1 MTGRAMTA
9 AEVAELLSYR
19 TRRGEPNTRLV
30 LRLARAAADKGN
42 GAFPEPIDARLD
54 PRLWRW
60 SRVQVEAYSDGLY
73 GTDESAAPSP
83 LRGVA

>member
-19 TRRGEPNTRLV
+19 TRRGVPNTRIV

-60 SRVQVEAYSDGLY
+60 SRVQVEAYADGLY
-73 GTDESAAPSP
+73 GTDEPAAPSP

>member
-1 MTGRAMTA
+1 MTGTAMTA
-9 AEVAELLSYR
+9 AEVAEHLSYR

-42 GAFPEPIDARLD
+42 GAFPEPIDDRLD

-60 SRVQVEAYSDGLY
+60 SRGQVEAYGDGHWQ
-73 GTDESAAPSP
+73 TDTESPTP